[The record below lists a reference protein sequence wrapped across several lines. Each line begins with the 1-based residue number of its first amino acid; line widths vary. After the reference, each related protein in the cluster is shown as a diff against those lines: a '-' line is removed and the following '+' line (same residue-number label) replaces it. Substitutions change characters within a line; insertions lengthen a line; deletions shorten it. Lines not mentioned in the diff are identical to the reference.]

1 MATGMLVHD
10 MIYLPFATKWYNSTL
25 VLSSWFYPNE
35 NLWKMFKDPKRS
47 FSGPLKL
54 FMSLSKIYEKSLKI
68 FFRTFEALED
78 HVTDLRKS
86 LKIFFRTF
94 EALDNLVK
102 DLWKSLKIFFRTFE
116 ALEDLVTDL
125 WKILKGLLQDL
136 WSSWGSCQRSMNN
149 PWRSSSRII
158 HRSRDLWIR
167 SSRPW
172 KLLKIL
178 SKIYEKS

>member
-1 MATGMLVHD
+1 MT
-10 MIYLPFATKWYNSTL
+10 YLPFATKWYNFTL

-54 FMSLSKIYEKSLKI
+54 LMSLSKIYEKSLKI
-68 FFRTFEALED
+68 FFRTFEALDELVKDLWKIFEDLLQDLED

-86 LKIFFRTF
+86 LKIFFRNF

-116 ALEDLVTDL
+116 AIEDLVTDR

-136 WSSWGSCQRSMNN
+136 WSSWGSCQSSMKN
-149 PWRSSSRII
+149 PWRSSSRP
-158 HRSRDLWIR
+158 L
-167 SSRPW
+167 

>member
-25 VLSSWFYPNE
+25 SSWFYPNE

-47 FSGPLKL
+47 LLGPLKL
-54 FMSLSKIYEKSLKI
+54 LMSLSKIYEKSLKI

-86 LKIFFRTF
+86 LKIFLRTF

-116 ALEDLVTDL
+116 ALEDLVTDR

-136 WSSWGSCQRSMNN
+136 WSSWGSCQSSMKN
-149 PWRSSSRII
+149 PWRSSSRP
-158 HRSRDLWIR
+158 L
-167 SSRPW
+167 

-178 SKIYEKS
+178 SKI

>member
-25 VLSSWFYPNE
+25 VLSSWFLIFFRTFDLWSSWWACQRFMK
-35 NLWKMFKDPKRS
+35 NLWRS
-47 FSGPLKL
+47 SSGPLKL
-54 FMSLSKIYEKSLKI
+54 C
-68 FFRTFEALED
+68 ED

-86 LKIFFRTF
+86 LKIFFRNF

-102 DLWKSLKIFFRTFE
+102 DLWKSFKIFFRTFE

-136 WSSWGSCQRSMNN
+136 WSSWGSCQSSMKN
-149 PWRSSSRII
+149 PWRSSSR
-158 HRSRDLWIR
+158 HL
-167 SSRPW
+167 

>member
-1 MATGMLVHD
+1 MATGMLEHD

-25 VLSSWFYPNE
+25 VLSSWFYLNE

-47 FSGPLKL
+47 SSGPLKR
-54 FMSLSKIYEKSLKI
+54 FMSLSKIYEKSLNI

-78 HVTDLRKS
+78 HVTDLR
-86 LKIFFRTF
+86 
-94 EALDNLVK
+94 
-102 DLWKSLKIFFRTFE
+102 KSLKIFFRTFE

-149 PWRSSSRII
+149 PWRSSSG
-158 HRSRDLWIR
+158 
-167 SSRPW
+167 P
-172 KLLKIL
+172 
-178 SKIYEKS
+178 

>member
-10 MIYLPFATKWYNSTL
+10 MIYLPFATKWYSSTL
-25 VLSSWFYPNE
+25 VLSIWFYANE

-54 FMSLSKIYEKSLKI
+54 LMSLSKIYEKSLKI

-116 ALEDLVTDL
+116 ALEDLVTDR

-136 WSSWGSCQRSMNN
+136 WSSWGSFQSSMKN
-149 PWRSSSRII
+149 PWRSSSRP
-158 HRSRDLWIR
+158 L
-167 SSRPW
+167 

>member
-1 MATGMLVHD
+1 MAWHTYHLLQNDIILLLYCQVD
-10 MIYLPFATKWYNSTL
+10 S
-25 VLSSWFYPNE
+25 YPNE

-54 FMSLSKIYEKSLKI
+54 LMSLSKIYEKSLKI

-78 HVTDLRKS
+78 HLTDLRKS
-86 LKIFFRTF
+86 LKIFFRNF
-94 EALDNLVK
+94 EALDDLVK
-102 DLWKSLKIFFRTFE
+102 DLWKSLKIFFRTFK

-136 WSSWGSCQRSMNN
+136 WSSWGSCQSSMKN
-149 PWRSSSRII
+149 PWRSSSRP
-158 HRSRDLWIR
+158 L
-167 SSRPW
+167 